1 MIKYRGFSKMWF
13 LVLMLATL
21 VAGCGGNGD
30 NGTGG
35 ASLVSIEVTPPGS
48 SIAKN
53 TTRQF
58 VATGIYSDNTTKN
71 LTSTVTW
78 SSSDTAM
85 AMITNA
91 GLATGAGVGSPI
103 ITALSGTV
111 SGSTTLNVT
120 DATLVSITVTP
131 ANPGIAKGTT
141 KQFTAVG
148 IFSDNSNQDLS
159 NQVTWSS
166 SNNAMATITNTGL
179 ASGAGVG
186 SPIITALSGTISG
199 STVLIVTDSALVS
212 IAVTPANP
220 SIKLGTTKQFTA
232 TGIYEDSSNQDLSNQ
247 VTWSSS
253 ADSVATISNAAGSK
267 GLATSASAGSTTIT
281 AAIGTVSGAKKLT
294 VTATTLASIAVT
306 SANANIAKGRTTQFT
321 ATGTFSDNSTQD
333 ITSAV
338 TWSSTPGSVAT
349 VSNAAGS
356 KGLATSVAAGSATVK
371 ATAGTVSG
379 TKSLT
384 VSAATLASI
393 VVTTPNP
400 SIAKGM
406 TSQFNAT
413 GTFSDSTTQDITS
426 AVTWSSSPGSVAT
439 ISNAAGS
446 VGLAT
451 SAAAGSSTI
460 SATVG
465 TVSGTKT
472 LTVTNSLLASIA
484 VTPANQVV
492 APGASRQFV
501 ATGTF
506 SDGSTMDISSSVTWS
521 TSPGSVATISNAA
534 GSNGLATS
542 AGAKG
547 TTTVTAIDPVTKKS
561 GNTTLTVSL
570 LPVNLGTAGNF
581 VILAKTGVSTT
592 GTTAVV
598 GDIGLSPAAASYV
611 TGFGLIAD
619 ATNTFS
625 RSSLVTG
632 KIYAADYAP
641 PTPSNMT
648 TAIGDMELAFTD
660 AAGRSLPD
668 FTELYAGDISG
679 RTLVP
684 GLYKWGTGV
693 LITSA
698 GVTLSG
704 GANDVWIFQI
714 AQDLTV
720 NNSAIITLAG
730 GAQAKNIFW
739 QVSGQATLGTAA
751 DFKGII
757 LSQTLISLNTGAVM
771 NGRALAQT
779 AVTLDATA
787 ITAPQ

>member
-13 LVLMLATL
+13 LVLLLATL
-21 VAGCGGNGD
+21 VSGCGGNG
-30 NGTGG
+30 NNETGG

-71 LTSTVTW
+71 LTASVTW
-78 SSSDTAM
+78 SSSDTTKAS
-85 AMITNA
+85 ISNT
-91 GLATGAGVGSPI
+91 GLATGVGAGSPTI
-103 ITALSGTV
+103 KAISGDV
-111 SGSTTLNVT
+111 SGSTTVNVT
-120 DATLVSITVTP
+120 NAFLVSITVTP

-141 KQFTAVG
+141 KQFTATG
-148 IFSDNSNQDLS
+148 IFSDNSNQDLT
-159 NQVTWSS
+159 NQVDWSS
-166 SNNAMATITNTGL
+166 SNNAMATITNSGL

-186 SPIITALSGTISG
+186 SPVITALSGIISG
-199 STVLIVTDSALVS
+199 STTLNVANSALVS
-212 IAVTPANP
+212 IAVTPANQ
-220 SIKLGTTKQFTA
+220 IVTMGMTKQFTA
-232 TGIYEDSSNQDLSNQ
+232 TGIYADDSNQDLSNQ

-253 ADSVATISNAAGSK
+253 APSIATVSNSGGSK
-267 GLATSASAGSTTIT
+267 GLATSVAAGSTNIT
-281 AAIGTVSGAKKLT
+281 ASIGAVSGSKPLT
-294 VTATTLASIAVT
+294 VTAATLASIAVT
-306 SANANIAKGRTTQFT
+306 TSSQNIAKGRTSQFT
-321 ATGTFSDNSTQD
+321 ATGTFSDSSTQD

-356 KGLATSVAAGSATVK
+356 KGLATSVAAGSAIIK
-371 ATAGTVSG
+371 ATAGTVSA

-393 VVTTPNP
+393 AVTTSNP
-400 SIAKGM
+400 SIAKGL
-406 TSQFNAT
+406 TSQFTAT
-413 GTFSDSTTQDITS
+413 GTFSDSSSQDITS
-426 AVTWSSSPGSVAT
+426 AATWSSSPGSVAT

-446 VGLAT
+446 FGLAT
-451 SAAAGSSTI
+451 SAAAGAATI
-460 SATVG
+460 TATVG
-465 TVSGTKT
+465 TVSGTRT
-472 LTVTNSLLASIA
+472 LTVTDTTLSSIA
-484 VTPANQVV
+484 ITPLTRVI
-492 APGASRQFV
+492 APGASQPFI

-521 TSPGSVATISNAA
+521 TSPGSVATISNAS

-542 AGAKG
+542 TGAKG
-547 TTTVTAIDPVTKKS
+547 TTTVSAIDAATKKS
-561 GNTTLTVSL
+561 GDTTLTVSL
-570 LPVNLGTAGNF
+570 SPVNLGTAGNF

-598 GDIGLSPAAASYV
+598 GDIGLSPAAATYV

-619 ATNTFS
+619 STNTFS
-625 RSSLVTG
+625 TSSLVTG

-668 FTELYAGDISG
+668 HTELGAGDVSG
-679 RTLVP
+679 LTLFP
-684 GLYKWGTGV
+684 GLYKWGTGL

-720 NNSAIITLAG
+720 NNSAMITLAG

-751 DFKGII
+751 DFKGIL
-757 LSQTLISLNTGAVM
+757 LSKTLISLSTGAVM

-787 ITAPQ
+787 ITAP